1 MTKNHQRTLK
11 MMRRYKMSYVMM
23 APYLLLF
30 LMFTV
35 IPVFVAMYFGFTDFD
50 MIDAPNFINFDNY
63 KKMFLSDNLFLTA
76 FKNTLLLSTVTG
88 PVGYFLSL
96 MIAWFVSDLPP
107 KLRASLTALFYAPTL
122 CNVYL
127 IWQLFFSGDSSGF
140 LNAWL
145 LKLGIIRSAQQ
156 WLTDTNTLV
165 GVVIFILLFTSMGTG
180 FLTLVAGFQNTD
192 NSLYEAG
199 AVDGIKNRWQE
210 LWYITLPC
218 MKPQLMIAAVQS
230 ITNAFG
236 IGPAIDVLCGNPST
250 DYKVWTI
257 MNHISDASGVRF
269 EVGYAC
275 AMSTILFLVMIVIN
289 FAIQK
294 MISKVGN

>member
-1 MTKNHQRTLK
+1 MTKNKQYTFK
-11 MMRRYKMSYVMM
+11 MMRRYKMSYLMM

-50 MIDAPNFINFDNY
+50 MIGMPSFVGFENY
-63 KKMFLSDNLFLTA
+63 KKMFLNDNLFLTA
-76 FKNTLLLSTVTG
+76 FKNTLLLSTITG

-96 MIAWFVSDLPP
+96 IIAWFVNDLSP
-107 KLRASLTALFYAPTL
+107 KVRAMLTALFYAPTL
-122 CNVYL
+122 CNVYI

-145 LKLGIIRSAQQ
+145 LKLGVIRSAQQ
-156 WLTDTNTLV
+156 WLTDSNTLV

-192 NSLYEAG
+192 ATLFEAG

-210 LWYITLPC
+210 LWFITLPC
-218 MKPQLMIAAVQS
+218 MRPQLMIAAVQS

-236 IGPAIDVLCGNPST
+236 IGAAIDILCGNPST
-250 DYKVWTI
+250 DYKAWTI
-257 MNHISDASGVRF
+257 MNHITDVSSTRF
-269 EVGYAC
+269 EIGYAC
-275 AMSTILFLVMIVIN
+275 SMSTILFLFMIIIN
-289 FAIQK
+289 FVIQK